1 MVLVMITSWFPP
13 GKAAEAGKKYIE
25 VMKKYPPESFEKSVL
40 LIGVRATKD
49 GMKSISITEAKK
61 GDLEKVLNI
70 EMKRMLMFGAIE
82 GFTYDTETYLSG
94 AEAMPMVGLGMP
106 E

>member
-1 MVLVMITSWFPP
+1 MLVVVTSWFPP

-25 VMKKYPPESFEKSVL
+25 VMKKYPTESFEKPVL

-61 GDLEKVLNI
+61 GDLEK
-70 EMKRMLMFGAIE
+70 
-82 GFTYDTETYLSG
+82 Y
-94 AEAMPMVGLGMP
+94 
-106 E
+106 